1 MNNFVITWQTGTV
14 PRVVSRCLILSDT
27 RLGVCGLTFS
37 KVSLDFKFYFLCF
50 RLLERELFVNGG
62 RTLSCY
68 KIIVNYYKIIPYL
81 PFYLSWGFGTR
92 TKERAHTVSTSLCTN
107 MSLLTVG
114 LSHGRPEPRA
124 LDKCTSRSQIN
135 YQERDNKSLV
145 SGSKLVQ
152 IKEDDKQDITVD
164 TTFFV

>member
-1 MNNFVITWQTGTV
+1 
-14 PRVVSRCLILSDT
+14 
-27 RLGVCGLTFS
+27 
-37 KVSLDFKFYFLCF
+37 
-50 RLLERELFVNGG
+50 
-62 RTLSCY
+62 
-68 KIIVNYYKIIPYL
+68 
-81 PFYLSWGFGTR
+81 
-92 TKERAHTVSTSLCTN
+92 